1 MSTTN
6 PKITTPL
13 SHFEKRLSLIARFIS
28 REGHAN
34 IPLEQK
40 EDGQPIG
47 YWCSNW
53 RFRIETDFDT
63 IPTEQIEALR
73 RAGVFNDG
81 VSCQKVVPPAPAPQP
96 PLAPTPKPALT
107 PAPKSAPR
115 AVSVQAPQARPK
127 LLQVPRAKQAAED
140 HAFCIPTEWMQPS
153 QPQTAQ
159 PEVWLL
165 PVGSLSQT
173 NPSPSALT
181 AKVVKKRRWQES
193 RA

>member
-1 MSTTN
+1 MSNTKSN
-6 PKITTPL
+6 ITTPL

-34 IPLEQK
+34 IPLEQQ

-63 IPTEQIEALR
+63 IPTEQIAALR

-81 VSCQKVVPPAPAPQP
+81 VPCQKVVPPAPAPQP
-96 PLAPTPKPALT
+96 PLAPAL
-107 PAPKSAPR
+107 KSAPR
-115 AVSVQAPQARPK
+115 AVSVQVPQARPK
-127 LLQVPRAKQAAED
+127 LQVPRAKQAAED
-140 HAFCIPTEWMQPS
+140 HAFRIPTEWMQPS

-193 RA
+193 CA

>member
-63 IPTEQIEALR
+63 IPTEQIAALR

-81 VSCQKVVPPAPAPQP
+81 VPCQKVVPPAPAPQP
-96 PLAPTPKPALT
+96 PLAPVPKPALT
-107 PAPKSAPR
+107 PAPR

-165 PVGSLSQT
+165 PVGVLSQT
-173 NPSPSALT
+173 NRSSSGST
-181 AKVVKKRRWQES
+181 AKIAQKHQRKQSFAR
-193 RA
+193 